1 MYSRSSHGAGSTP
14 RYSAKNNLRP
24 TNFVCYAPEAKHVS
38 LIGEFN
44 EWHPN
49 THHMKRQPDGA
60 WTVQI
65 QLGHGHHHYL
75 FYVDGTERLDPRAH
89 GIVQNEKK
97 ERVSL
102 IAVS

>member
-1 MYSRSSHGAGSTP
+1 
-14 RYSAKNNLRP
+14 
-24 TNFVCYAPEAKHVS
+24 
-38 LIGEFN
+38 
-44 EWHPN
+44 
-49 THHMKRQPDGA
+49 MKRQPDGA

-89 GIVQNEKK
+89 GIVHNEKK